1 MEKIASFTIDH
12 IKLQPGI
19 YVSRKDQI
27 GQEVVT
33 TFDLRMT
40 SPNEEPV
47 MNTAEVHT
55 IEHLGA
61 TYLRNK
67 EEIRDKVIYFGPM
80 GCRTGFYLLLA
91 GACRLSAQC
100 DDMIAQVVNP
110 LVVSAI
116 FSLVASTAYG
126 EAWKAVAKSSPA
138 NLAKF
143 YLAAL
148 VLKLMAGTLV
158 FLIYVLVCDKQNI
171 LGFTA
176 IFALFYVVLLVFDC
190 IYFARVEKKN
200 RLS

>member
-1 MEKIASFTIDH
+1 MEKDEKLRLQTIRQASIRY
-12 IKLQPGI
+12 K
-19 YVSRKDQI
+19 QI
-27 GQEVVT
+27 S
-33 TFDLRMT
+33 LWL
-40 SPNEEPV
+40 
-47 MNTAEVHT
+47 TAAV
-55 IEHLGA
+55 A
-61 TYLRNK
+61 
-67 EEIRDKVIYFGPM
+67 
-80 GCRTGFYLLLA
+80 LA
-91 GACRLSAQC
+91 VLFACRLSAQC

-138 NLAKF
+138 NLARF
-143 YLAAL
+143 YMAAL
-148 VLKLMAGTLV
+148 VLKLMSGTLV
-158 FLIYVLVCDKQNI
+158 FLIYVLVCDRQNI

>member
-1 MEKIASFTIDH
+1 MEKDEKLRLQTIRQASIRY
-12 IKLQPGI
+12 K
-19 YVSRKDQI
+19 QI
-27 GQEVVT
+27 S
-33 TFDLRMT
+33 LWL
-40 SPNEEPV
+40 
-47 MNTAEVHT
+47 TAAV
-55 IEHLGA
+55 A
-61 TYLRNK
+61 
-67 EEIRDKVIYFGPM
+67 
-80 GCRTGFYLLLA
+80 LA
-91 GACRLSAQC
+91 VLFACRLSAQC

-116 FSLVASTAYG
+116 FSLAASTAYG

-138 NLAKF
+138 NLARF

-148 VLKLMAGTLV
+148 VLKLMSGTLV
-158 FLIYVLVCDKQNI
+158 FLIYVLVCDRQNI

>member
-1 MEKIASFTIDH
+1 MEKDEKLRLQTIRQAS
-12 IKLQPGI
+12 IK
-19 YVSRKDQI
+19 YKQI
-27 GQEVVT
+27 S
-33 TFDLRMT
+33 LWL
-40 SPNEEPV
+40 
-47 MNTAEVHT
+47 TAAV
-55 IEHLGA
+55 A
-61 TYLRNK
+61 
-67 EEIRDKVIYFGPM
+67 
-80 GCRTGFYLLLA
+80 LA
-91 GACRLSAQC
+91 VLFVCRLSAQC

-143 YLAAL
+143 YLVAMM
-148 VLKLMAGTLV
+148 LKMMAGVLV

>member
-1 MEKIASFTIDH
+1 MEKDEKLRLQTIRQASIRY
-12 IKLQPGI
+12 K
-19 YVSRKDQI
+19 QI
-27 GQEVVT
+27 S
-33 TFDLRMT
+33 LWL
-40 SPNEEPV
+40 
-47 MNTAEVHT
+47 TAAV
-55 IEHLGA
+55 A
-61 TYLRNK
+61 
-67 EEIRDKVIYFGPM
+67 
-80 GCRTGFYLLLA
+80 LA
-91 GACRLSAQC
+91 VLFACRLSAQC

-143 YLAAL
+143 YMAAL
-148 VLKLMAGTLV
+148 VIKMVTGTLV

>member
-1 MEKIASFTIDH
+1 MEKDEKLRLQTIRQASIRY
-12 IKLQPGI
+12 K
-19 YVSRKDQI
+19 QI
-27 GQEVVT
+27 S
-33 TFDLRMT
+33 LWL
-40 SPNEEPV
+40 
-47 MNTAEVHT
+47 TAAV
-55 IEHLGA
+55 A
-61 TYLRNK
+61 
-67 EEIRDKVIYFGPM
+67 
-80 GCRTGFYLLLA
+80 LA
-91 GACRLSAQC
+91 VLFACRLSAQC

-126 EAWKAVAKSSPA
+126 EAWKAIAKSSPT

-143 YLAAL
+143 YMAAL
-148 VLKLMAGTLV
+148 VIKMVAGTLV

>member
-1 MEKIASFTIDH
+1 MEKDEKLRLQTIRQASIRY
-12 IKLQPGI
+12 K
-19 YVSRKDQI
+19 QI
-27 GQEVVT
+27 S
-33 TFDLRMT
+33 LWL
-40 SPNEEPV
+40 
-47 MNTAEVHT
+47 TAAV
-55 IEHLGA
+55 A
-61 TYLRNK
+61 
-67 EEIRDKVIYFGPM
+67 
-80 GCRTGFYLLLA
+80 LA
-91 GACRLSAQC
+91 VLFACRLSAQC

-116 FSLVASTAYG
+116 FSLAASTAYG

-143 YLAAL
+143 YMAAL
-148 VLKLMAGTLV
+148 VIKMVAGTLV

>member
-1 MEKIASFTIDH
+1 MEKDEKLRLQTIRQASIRY
-12 IKLQPGI
+12 K
-19 YVSRKDQI
+19 QI
-27 GQEVVT
+27 S
-33 TFDLRMT
+33 LWL
-40 SPNEEPV
+40 
-47 MNTAEVHT
+47 TAAV
-55 IEHLGA
+55 A
-61 TYLRNK
+61 
-67 EEIRDKVIYFGPM
+67 
-80 GCRTGFYLLLA
+80 LA
-91 GACRLSAQC
+91 VLFACRLSAQC

-116 FSLVASTAYG
+116 FSLAASTAYG

-138 NLAKF
+138 NLARF
-143 YLAAL
+143 YMAAL

-190 IYFARVEKKN
+190 IYFARVEKKS

>member
-1 MEKIASFTIDH
+1 MEKDEKLRLQTIRQASIRY
-12 IKLQPGI
+12 K
-19 YVSRKDQI
+19 QI
-27 GQEVVT
+27 S
-33 TFDLRMT
+33 LWL
-40 SPNEEPV
+40 
-47 MNTAEVHT
+47 TAAV
-55 IEHLGA
+55 A
-61 TYLRNK
+61 
-67 EEIRDKVIYFGPM
+67 
-80 GCRTGFYLLLA
+80 LA
-91 GACRLSAQC
+91 VLFACRLSAQC

-143 YLAAL
+143 YMAAL
-148 VLKLMAGTLV
+148 VIKMVAGTLV
-158 FLIYVLVCDKQNI
+158 FLIYVLTCDRQNI

>member
-1 MEKIASFTIDH
+1 MEKDEKLRLQTIRQASIRY
-12 IKLQPGI
+12 K
-19 YVSRKDQI
+19 QI
-27 GQEVVT
+27 S
-33 TFDLRMT
+33 LWL
-40 SPNEEPV
+40 
-47 MNTAEVHT
+47 TAAV
-55 IEHLGA
+55 A
-61 TYLRNK
+61 
-67 EEIRDKVIYFGPM
+67 
-80 GCRTGFYLLLA
+80 LA
-91 GACRLSAQC
+91 VLFACRLSAQC

-116 FSLVASTAYG
+116 FSLAASTAYG

-158 FLIYVLVCDKQNI
+158 FLIYVLICDRQNI

>member
-1 MEKIASFTIDH
+1 MEKDEKLRLQTIRQASIRY
-12 IKLQPGI
+12 K
-19 YVSRKDQI
+19 QI
-27 GQEVVT
+27 S
-33 TFDLRMT
+33 LWL
-40 SPNEEPV
+40 
-47 MNTAEVHT
+47 TAAV
-55 IEHLGA
+55 A
-61 TYLRNK
+61 
-67 EEIRDKVIYFGPM
+67 
-80 GCRTGFYLLLA
+80 LA
-91 GACRLSAQC
+91 VLFACRLSAQC

-138 NLAKF
+138 NLARF
-143 YLAAL
+143 YMATL
-148 VLKLMAGTLV
+148 VLKLMSGTLV
-158 FLIYVLVCDKQNI
+158 FLIYVLVCDRQNI

>member
-1 MEKIASFTIDH
+1 MEKDEKLRLQTIRQASIRY
-12 IKLQPGI
+12 K
-19 YVSRKDQI
+19 QI
-27 GQEVVT
+27 S
-33 TFDLRMT
+33 LWL
-40 SPNEEPV
+40 
-47 MNTAEVHT
+47 TAAV
-55 IEHLGA
+55 A
-61 TYLRNK
+61 
-67 EEIRDKVIYFGPM
+67 
-80 GCRTGFYLLLA
+80 LA
-91 GACRLSAQC
+91 VLFACRLSAQC

-143 YLAAL
+143 YMAAL
-148 VLKLMAGTLV
+148 VIKMIAGTLV
-158 FLIYVLVCDKQNI
+158 LLIYVLVCDKQNI

-190 IYFARVEKKN
+190 IYFARVEKKS

>member
-1 MEKIASFTIDH
+1 MEKDEKLRLQTIRQASIRY
-12 IKLQPGI
+12 K
-19 YVSRKDQI
+19 QI
-27 GQEVVT
+27 S
-33 TFDLRMT
+33 LWL
-40 SPNEEPV
+40 
-47 MNTAEVHT
+47 TAAV
-55 IEHLGA
+55 A
-61 TYLRNK
+61 
-67 EEIRDKVIYFGPM
+67 
-80 GCRTGFYLLLA
+80 LA
-91 GACRLSAQC
+91 VLFVCRLSAQC

-143 YLAAL
+143 YMAAL
-148 VLKLMAGTLV
+148 VIKMVAGTLV
-158 FLIYVLVCDKQNI
+158 FLIYVLVCDKQNF

-176 IFALFYVVLLVFDC
+176 IFAIFYVVLLVFDC

>member
-1 MEKIASFTIDH
+1 MEKDEKLRLQTIRQASIRY
-12 IKLQPGI
+12 K
-19 YVSRKDQI
+19 QI
-27 GQEVVT
+27 S
-33 TFDLRMT
+33 LWL
-40 SPNEEPV
+40 
-47 MNTAEVHT
+47 TAAV
-55 IEHLGA
+55 A
-61 TYLRNK
+61 
-67 EEIRDKVIYFGPM
+67 
-80 GCRTGFYLLLA
+80 LA
-91 GACRLSAQC
+91 VLFVCRLSAQC

-116 FSLVASTAYG
+116 FSLAASTAYG

-138 NLAKF
+138 NLARF

-158 FLIYVLVCDKQNI
+158 FLIYVLVCDRQNI

-190 IYFARVEKKN
+190 IYFARVEKKS

>member
-1 MEKIASFTIDH
+1 MEKDEKLRLQTIRQASIRY
-12 IKLQPGI
+12 K
-19 YVSRKDQI
+19 QI
-27 GQEVVT
+27 S
-33 TFDLRMT
+33 LWL
-40 SPNEEPV
+40 
-47 MNTAEVHT
+47 TAAV
-55 IEHLGA
+55 A
-61 TYLRNK
+61 
-67 EEIRDKVIYFGPM
+67 
-80 GCRTGFYLLLA
+80 LA
-91 GACRLSAQC
+91 VLFACRLSAQC

-158 FLIYVLVCDKQNI
+158 FLIYVLVCDRQKI
-171 LGFTA
+171 LGFTV

>member
-1 MEKIASFTIDH
+1 MEKDEKLRLQTIRQASIRY
-12 IKLQPGI
+12 K
-19 YVSRKDQI
+19 QI
-27 GQEVVT
+27 S
-33 TFDLRMT
+33 LWL
-40 SPNEEPV
+40 
-47 MNTAEVHT
+47 TAAV
-55 IEHLGA
+55 A
-61 TYLRNK
+61 
-67 EEIRDKVIYFGPM
+67 
-80 GCRTGFYLLLA
+80 LA
-91 GACRLSAQC
+91 VLFACRLSAQC

-138 NLAKF
+138 NIARF
-143 YLAAL
+143 YMAAL
-148 VLKLMAGTLV
+148 VLKLMSGTLV
-158 FLIYVLVCDKQNI
+158 FLIYVLVCDRQNI

>member
-1 MEKIASFTIDH
+1 MEKDEKLRLQTIRQASIRY
-12 IKLQPGI
+12 K
-19 YVSRKDQI
+19 QI
-27 GQEVVT
+27 S
-33 TFDLRMT
+33 LWL
-40 SPNEEPV
+40 
-47 MNTAEVHT
+47 TATV
-55 IEHLGA
+55 A
-61 TYLRNK
+61 
-67 EEIRDKVIYFGPM
+67 
-80 GCRTGFYLLLA
+80 LA
-91 GACRLSAQC
+91 VLFACRLSAQC

-126 EAWKAVAKSSPA
+126 EAWKAIAKSSPA

>member
-1 MEKIASFTIDH
+1 MEKDEKLRLQTIRQASIRY
-12 IKLQPGI
+12 K
-19 YVSRKDQI
+19 QI
-27 GQEVVT
+27 S
-33 TFDLRMT
+33 LWL
-40 SPNEEPV
+40 
-47 MNTAEVHT
+47 TAAV
-55 IEHLGA
+55 A
-61 TYLRNK
+61 
-67 EEIRDKVIYFGPM
+67 
-80 GCRTGFYLLLA
+80 LA
-91 GACRLSAQC
+91 VLFACRLSAQC

-158 FLIYVLVCDKQNI
+158 FLIYVLVCGDKQNI

>member
-1 MEKIASFTIDH
+1 MEKDEKLRLQTIRQAS
-12 IKLQPGI
+12 IK
-19 YVSRKDQI
+19 YKQI
-27 GQEVVT
+27 S
-33 TFDLRMT
+33 LWL
-40 SPNEEPV
+40 
-47 MNTAEVHT
+47 TAAV
-55 IEHLGA
+55 A
-61 TYLRNK
+61 
-67 EEIRDKVIYFGPM
+67 
-80 GCRTGFYLLLA
+80 LA
-91 GACRLSAQC
+91 VLFACRLSAQC

-143 YLAAL
+143 YLVAMM
-148 VLKLMAGTLV
+148 LKMMAGVLV

>member
-1 MEKIASFTIDH
+1 MEKDEKLRLQTIRQASIRY
-12 IKLQPGI
+12 K
-19 YVSRKDQI
+19 QI
-27 GQEVVT
+27 S
-33 TFDLRMT
+33 LWL
-40 SPNEEPV
+40 
-47 MNTAEVHT
+47 TAAV
-55 IEHLGA
+55 A
-61 TYLRNK
+61 
-67 EEIRDKVIYFGPM
+67 
-80 GCRTGFYLLLA
+80 LA
-91 GACRLSAQC
+91 VLFACRLSAQC

-143 YLAAL
+143 YMAAL

-158 FLIYVLVCDKQNI
+158 FLFYVLVCDRQNI

>member
-1 MEKIASFTIDH
+1 MEKEEKLRLQTIRQASIRY
-12 IKLQPGI
+12 K
-19 YVSRKDQI
+19 QI
-27 GQEVVT
+27 S
-33 TFDLRMT
+33 LWL
-40 SPNEEPV
+40 
-47 MNTAEVHT
+47 TAAV
-55 IEHLGA
+55 A
-61 TYLRNK
+61 
-67 EEIRDKVIYFGPM
+67 
-80 GCRTGFYLLLA
+80 LA
-91 GACRLSAQC
+91 VLFACRLSAQC

-143 YLAAL
+143 YMAAL
-148 VLKLMAGTLV
+148 VLKLMSGTLV
-158 FLIYVLVCDKQNI
+158 FLIYVLVCDRQNI